1 MWDPSGPD
9 VQNIKIHHDIY
20 SLLTVT
26 DINVAEMDAVDDDL
40 DEVGGSRTELDSHA
54 NMPVVGRHAYIISKT
69 GKTADVSPFTSD
81 YKSMEIPI
89 VITAVK
95 YEDPYDGK
103 EYILVMR
110 NALYVPSMKKQLATT
125 IHFTPSRHNS

>member
-1 MWDPSGPD
+1 MISSTTSRRERLLYPDRNTMWDPSGPD

-20 SLLTVT
+20 SLLTVA

-69 GKTADVSPFTSD
+69 GKTADVSPFTPD
-81 YKSMEIPI
+81 YKSM
-89 VITAVK
+89 K
-95 YEDPYDGK
+95 YQSSTQ
-103 EYILVMR
+103 LSNMR
-110 NALYVPSMKKQLATT
+110 TLTMERNT
-125 IHFTPSRHNS
+125 F